1 MPIMPAL
8 RTTLFQEVAQCLMR
22 LVEAKSAADS
32 VDALAG
38 FFEAL
43 PVAWHTVDLFEGG
56 RTRRRVL
63 SRRCPRG
70 FATFVT
76 RLGFFK
82 RQDGTYPGSFA
93 GSTVVLVKVGNP
105 GISDQCLVAGLGLA
119 KNSALNDGAV
129 IACVGALIHEALSRV
144 WLFELEA
151 RRGDMLNAFF
161 DGTEEFAVLF
171 DSHGSHVAQHP
182 ADQDTSG
189 FTKLFLTAAAHRR
202 RSASVFAVVAPD
214 GRSYSAHARWITGG
228 RPLEEKYL
236 LVLAKAR
243 SSMLAPVA
251 ERLKSYG
258 LSRRESQ
265 VAELVFTGK
274 TNRRIADTLFIS
286 RDTVKTH
293 CRHIFGKL
301 GISRRTE
308 FLSVMGVSAI
318 PPLADS
324 EQP

>member
-1 MPIMPAL
+1 MAIVSAL
-8 RTTLFQEVAQCLMR
+8 RTALFQEVAQCLMR

-38 FFEAL
+38 FFEGL
-43 PVAWHTVDLFEGG
+43 PIVWHTVDLFDAG
-56 RTRRRVL
+56 RMRRRAL

-70 FATFVT
+70 FETFVT
-76 RLGFFK
+76 RLGFLK
-82 RQDGTYPGSFA
+82 RPDGTYPGSFA
-93 GSTVVLVKVGNP
+93 GLTVVLVKVGNP
-105 GISDQCLVAGLGLA
+105 SIGSQCLVAGFGLP
-119 KNSALNDGAV
+119 KNSPLNDGAV
-129 IACVGALIHEALSRV
+129 IACLGALIHEALSRV

-151 RRGDMLNAFF
+151 RRIDMLNAFF
-161 DGTEEFAVLF
+161 EGTEEFAVLF
-171 DSHGSHVAQHP
+171 DSHGALISQHP
-182 ADQDTSG
+182 SNQDTSG
-189 FTKLFLTAAAHRR
+189 SAKLFETAAAHRR
-202 RSASVFAVVAPD
+202 RSASVFVITLAD
-214 GRSYSAHARWITGG
+214 GRSYSARSRWISGE
-228 RPLEEKYL
+228 RPLEERYL
-236 LVLAKAR
+236 LVVAKAR

-308 FLSVMGVSAI
+308 FLSVLGASSI